1 MNATC
6 DKPADVNEETRVFL
20 MDLPAGQHWAR
31 YDDANLIVLAAHLDK
46 SGQDL
51 ALIDAGRP
59 DLI

>member
-6 DKPADVNEETRVFL
+6 DNPADVNGETRVFL
-20 MDLPAGQHWAR
+20 MDLPAGQHWTR
-31 YDDANLIVLAAHLDK
+31 FDDANVIALAAHLDK
-46 SGQDL
+46 SAQHL

>member
-6 DKPADVNEETRVFL
+6 DNPADVNAETLVFL
-20 MDLPAGQHWAR
+20 VDPG
-31 YDDANLIVLAAHLDK
+31 K
-46 SGQDL
+46 DL

>member
-6 DKPADVNEETRVFL
+6 DKPADVTEETRVFL
-20 MDLPAGQHWAR
+20 MDLPAGQHWLR
-31 YDDANLIVLAAHLDK
+31 IDEANTIVLAAHLDA
-46 SGQDL
+46 SSQAL